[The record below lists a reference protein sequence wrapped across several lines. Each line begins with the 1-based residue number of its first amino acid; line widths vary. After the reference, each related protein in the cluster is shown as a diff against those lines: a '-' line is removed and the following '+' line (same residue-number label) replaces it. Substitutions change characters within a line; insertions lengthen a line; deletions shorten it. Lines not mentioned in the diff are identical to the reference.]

1 MPSRPGGRCNERP
14 HVSTNDTT
22 QDPRDHAFWLCEHW
36 GPDLRVPKLTRLR
49 TAFPDQSQEVFRE
62 WLVEF
67 DALIN
72 LVWELAGAGGPFV
85 LGEEKVREALQTR
98 FSWLASEGLKQ
109 ALFLVAYYA
118 WHEGYDR
125 SPLPSPGTV

>member
-1 MPSRPGGRCNERP
+1 M
-14 HVSTNDTT
+14 STSEST
-22 QDPRDHAFWLCEHW
+22 QDPRDYAFWLCEHW
-36 GPDLRVPKLTRLR
+36 GPELRIPKLTKLR
-49 TAFPDQSQEVFRE
+49 AEFPNQSDEVFAG

-85 LGEEKVREALQTR
+85 LGEEKVRDALQTR
-98 FSWLASEGLKQ
+98 FSWLASKGLQQ

-125 SPLPSPGTV
+125 SPLSSPDTV